1 MALKYGEKKKMEF
14 PLSEKKKNLRS
25 ALRKLRAAVP
35 DRSERSRRACLH
47 ILEMPAWKTARAVL
61 VYVNF
66 RSEIETDLLIEK
78 LLAASEKRCIVPFC
92 LSDGGLELVEIHSR
106 EELEPG
112 AYGIPE
118 PRAEVRQLPERI
130 VLPQE
135 LDLAVLPGV
144 GFDLQG
150 RRLGQGGGFYDR
162 LLPKLRK
169 ETPTVGI
176 AFECQLTEKIPSEP
190 HDLGVKFIATE
201 ERLQDARF
209 QVWGLLGGIA
219 GGKSL
224 AAEFFRQKG
233 IPVFDADRAGHALY
247 ERSDIRESLLHRW
260 GMEILAD
267 DGTPD
272 RKKIAQKV
280 FQAVEAPVGGPMKN
294 PAASSANSSEKT
306 SENAELAFLNGLFH
320 PAIHREWLK
329 FRESAARNGKPLV
342 ILDAPLLLEIGWK
355 EECGEL
361 LFIETPRDRQ
371 IRFALSRGWTL
382 EELEARERR
391 QFPLAEKRASATL
404 LVSNDGTKEELTGR
418 LEALFAKKFAGN

>member
-1 MALKYGEKKKMEF
+1 MESSLSDKKKT
-14 PLSEKKKNLRS
+14 LRS
-25 ALRKLRAAVP
+25 TLRKLRAAVS
-35 DRSERSRRACLH
+35 DRHERSRRACVR

-66 RSEIETDLLIEK
+66 RSEIETDLLIEA
-78 LLAASEKRCIVPFC
+78 LLAAPEKRCIVPYC
-92 LSDGGLELVEIHSR
+92 LPDGGLELVEIRSR

-118 PRAEVRQLPERI
+118 PKAAVRQHPERI

-176 AFECQLTEKIPSEP
+176 AFECQLTEVLPSEP

-201 ERLQDARF
+201 ERFQDARF

-247 ERSDIRESLLHRW
+247 ERSDIRERLLRRW
-260 GMEILAD
+260 GPEILAD

-280 FQAVEAPVGGPMKN
+280 FQAAGDPTEGPTKS
-294 PAASSANSSEKT
+294 PAGNSSEKT
-306 SENAELAFLNGLFH
+306 SENAELAFLNALFH
-320 PAIHREWLK
+320 PAIHGEWLK
-329 FRESAARNGKPLV
+329 FRETAARNGKPLV

-382 EELEARERR
+382 EELESRERR
-391 QFPLAEKRASATL
+391 QLSLAEKRASATL